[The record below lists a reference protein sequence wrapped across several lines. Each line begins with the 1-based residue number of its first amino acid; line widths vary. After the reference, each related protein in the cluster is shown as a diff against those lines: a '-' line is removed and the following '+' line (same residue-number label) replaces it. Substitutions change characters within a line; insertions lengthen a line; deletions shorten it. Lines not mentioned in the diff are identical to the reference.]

1 MWNIVIARRSLLGVT
16 LGAALL
22 SASPVSLRWSATTG
36 PFLSSDNAQARIGH
50 PLSPGSVAGV
60 NRRVNRRTARR
71 AYYGGAA
78 AVGAAAAYYGSAG
91 NNYYGGGYSPYDS
104 SGYNNLY
111 SYAPGTIGAAAT
123 NTTTHENNYA
133 TAPTG
138 SGTEQNAQDM
148 LTPSN
153 SEDLYAACLYR
164 NYGSCPQQ

>member
-1 MWNIVIARRSLLGVT
+1 MWNMAVVKRSLLGVTGVT

-22 SASPVSLRWSATTG
+22 SATPISLRWSTTG
-36 PFLSSDNAQARIGH
+36 PTLSSDSAQARIGH

-104 SGYNNLY
+104 SGYNGLY
-111 SYAPGTIGAAAT
+111 SYAPGTVGPSAT
-123 NTTTHENNYA
+123 PVTTQSSTD
-133 TAPTG
+133 TST
-138 SGTEQNAQDM
+138 QDA
-148 LTPSN
+148 LLPSN